1 MSDNTQKLHL
11 TRKYPIEK
19 TRTLHNRFMQN
30 STLQCALDSSFLQ
43 IVAASH
49 IKQPSI
55 MDYCTIRIRT
65 NQPSQYFRYL
75 FNGIGNI
82 AELQFYD
89 QQHQLIKPS
98 RVLSPKTNDTH
109 KALDNDPLSYAN
121 LRDSI
126 VIDFGKP
133 VSLGKVRLLPRNDAN
148 GIYPENTYELLYYS
162 QEGWYSLGTQ
172 KAAENSIEFDR
183 VPSNALY
190 WLRNRTGGREERIF
204 TYENGVMRFW

>member
-43 IVAASH
+43 IIAASH

-190 WLRNRTGGREERIF
+190 WLRNRTGGREERII